1 MEDVINRL
9 EHWVQLL
16 PREYN
21 SMSEAEISIRP
32 SPNKWSK
39 KEILGH
45 LCDSA
50 INNIERFVK
59 IQYVEQPYIIQSY
72 DQERW
77 VVIQNYQERP
87 IDEILNVFQM
97 LNNQIINIVKN
108 IPIGKLTYLCDVGET
123 HKTLEWLIQDYLNH
137 MEHHIINQI
146 LINGNK

>member
-1 MEDVINRL
+1 MEEVINKI

-16 PREYN
+16 PKEYN
-21 SMSEAEISIRP
+21 SMSEAEIAIRP
-32 SPNKWSK
+32 SPEKWSK

-59 IQYVEQPYIIQSY
+59 IQYEEQPYIIQSY

-77 VVIQNYQERP
+77 VVIQNYQEKP
-87 IDEILNVFQM
+87 IDEILNIFQM
-97 LNNQIINIVKN
+97 LNKQIINIIKN
-108 IPIGKLTYLCDVGET
+108 IPNGKLTYKCVIGNT
-123 HKTLEWLIQDYLNH
+123 HKSLQWLIQDYLNH

-146 LINGNK
+146 LISENK